1 MARPNKPRVICGLPE
16 YQMFGPKGKKA
27 NQLEKIIL
35 LIDEYEIF
43 RLMDDEGLT
52 QEETAK
58 QVGVARTT
66 VQRIYMNARKKI
78 ADAIIHGKILMIEG
92 GDYIICNDNCDNC
105 LEPLRRKKRR
115 RQGGNQ

>member
-1 MARPNKPRVICGLPE
+1 MSRPNIPRVICGLPE

-27 NQLEKIIL
+27 NQLEKVIL

-66 VQRIYMNARKKI
+66 VQRVYMNARKKI
-78 ADAIIHGKILMIEG
+78 AEAIIHGKILMIEG
-92 GDYIICNDNCDNC
+92 GDYIICDDDCKEC
-105 LEPLRRKKRR
+105 FESLKKNKRSR
-115 RQGGNQ
+115 HGGKR

>member
-16 YQMFGPKGKKA
+16 YHMFGPKGRRA
-27 NQLEKIIL
+27 NTLEKVVL

-43 RLMDDEGLT
+43 RLMDHLGFT

-66 VQRIYMNARKKI
+66 VQRVYMNARKKI
-78 ADAIIHGKILMIEG
+78 ADVIVTGKILVIEG
-92 GDYIICNDNCDNC
+92 GDYVVCDDDCEEC
-105 LEPLRRKKRR
+105 LRPLRKNRKR
-115 RQGGNQ
+115 RQGGRE